1 MTAAEKLALAQRSYA
16 AFSAGLDVEA
26 LIPLYH
32 PECEWRVGYIGAAL
46 GTDIFRGHDGLRE
59 IASAIDEGFQSYATE
74 IDEAKTTR
82 EGVLLLRFHIQA
94 RSRGTHIELSLQA
107 SQEIEIRDGL
117 ILSVA
122 QFRRAARWM
131 GRRDTH
137 LLSLGLAF

>member
-107 SQEIEIRDGL
+107 WQQIEFSDDL

-122 QFRRAARWM
+122 QFDERPTGWDDA
-131 GRRDTH
+131 TPI
-137 LLSLGLAF
+137 S